1 MLNISTEI
9 ILLCF
14 DKMKDVTLMGSII
27 AKKKDKNKK
36 QKKQTN
42 TDIPKLTINQ
52 Y

>member
-27 AKKKDKNKK
+27 AKKKTKIKNKK
-36 QKKQTN
+36 NKQTL
-42 TDIPKLTINQ
+42 IFPS
-52 Y
+52 